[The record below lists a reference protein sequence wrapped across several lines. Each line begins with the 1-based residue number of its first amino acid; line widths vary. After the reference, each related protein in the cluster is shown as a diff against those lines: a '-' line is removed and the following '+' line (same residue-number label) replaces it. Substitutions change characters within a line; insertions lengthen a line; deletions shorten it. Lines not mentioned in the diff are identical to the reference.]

1 MCNPKELSHRE
12 IERLSR
18 AYIRGIY
25 QIIGSD
31 KDIPAPDVYTNP
43 QIMAW
48 MMDEYS
54 KLEVKMSLASLQASQ
69 QALGILQADLMPQ
82 QEVGYILI
90 MEATEKLGMSL
101 KDARVVVQGFGNVG
115 YHAAYLV
122 KNSTSPTG

>member
-1 MCNPKELSHRE
+1 VCNPKELSHRE

-69 QALGILQADLMPQ
+69 QALGVLQADSMPQ
-82 QEVGYILI
+82 QEMGYIL
-90 MEATEKLGMSL
+90 
-101 KDARVVVQGFGNVG
+101 
-115 YHAAYLV
+115 
-122 KNSTSPTG
+122 